1 MVTWSD
7 LKHTSPTPR
16 AITGTRNYWEFKS
29 IFNQWITTQAK
40 GATRELCNLKGLKS
54 QRGATTDGEGG

>member
-1 MVTWSD
+1 MMASSE

-16 AITGTRNYWEFKS
+16 VITGTRNYWEFKC
-29 IFNQWITTQAK
+29 IFNQRITTQAK

-54 QRGATTDGEGG
+54 QRGATTDGEGS